1 MNYFL
6 TGPPRCGKTTIIQE
20 IIGRLGKSAGGFY
33 TEEIRKAGA
42 RVGFSLKTLSGQTGI
57 LSHVDFKSK
66 HRVGKYGVDLD
77 ALDALG
83 AQEIERALDQN
94 KVIIIDEIGKMELFS
109 DRFREAV
116 RKALDSKNPV
126 IGAIMFVRHPFA
138 DQVKRRKDVKVIDV
152 SKRNKMELIDTI
164 IKEMNTA

>member
-1 MNYFL
+1 
-6 TGPPRCGKTTIIQE
+6 
-20 IIGRLGKSAGGFY
+20 
-33 TEEIRKAGA
+33 
-42 RVGFSLKTLSGQTGI
+42 
-57 LSHVDFKSK
+57 
-66 HRVGKYGVDLD
+66 VDLD